1 MMHSDNER
9 FTAVK
14 DLECLYERQ
23 AKTFL
28 EDAVN
33 HRSIFHKLDKRSLD
47 FYNASY
53 SPWFQWFYRM
63 AICILFLLPLFE
75 WPSSF
80 TLNSDIRKN
89 IVRPRL
95 PCGVTEVVELVCLLV
110 VLLESI
116 CLCCAFESSWVK
128 RNPWL
133 LGRFVVFSVYL
144 VDLSVS
150 LAFSCNEFHRIRRF
164 LRPYF
169 LISNSQLM
177 KKLLKCLRRTLPKL
191 LSTLFLLLL
200 WLVFASMVAL
210 CVFSGKHHT
219 DSGAANSTDS
229 SSSFPDFYRTMI
241 NLLVLTTTANHPD
254 VLVDMYNKNRAT
266 AIFSIVFLGLGLY
279 VLMNILTA
287 IIYSEFRGYMLSSV
301 QARLTRRRLATRA
314 AFEVLALLDHRSD
327 LVRSDRLIQLLDSIN
342 ISSWKKEA
350 LREAYVSNFGES
362 DLNVTQFMQLFRTL
376 DLSSPRFTRDR
387 LPPVSSRFAQCL
399 QAWLVSYSFYKLSIA
414 VSFLNIV
421 NLAIDI
427 SSRLKSPGISV
438 QLRITNWC
446 FVVFYLLEQGGL
458 MWAYGVKPFF
468 SKLSNVFNLIVV
480 SFLLIAKLIEL
491 AFLIYANGKF
501 PTHLV
506 DFSLWDIVN
515 LTNILLLIR
524 AVRLV
529 NMFVWTS
536 LVTSVLKDLPRNLAP
551 VLGILLSVYYVYAL
565 LGMSLFHGVIVYNAN
580 SSSTENLQ
588 CGSYQQLQ
596 YWSINFDDFAAS
608 IVLLWDLMVVNNW
621 HVIVTAYQQ
630 TLNNWVH
637 LYMISWW
644 LIAPVG
650 LLSLVT
656 AFVIESFL
664 HRRDLYSKAIALAS
678 HPKEVV
684 LVSSNPTPDL
694 TVGPSNCL
702 SVNPSR
708 TARSYSHHTEMFSE
722 PIVYETTPVTL
733 FQPERYEEAV
743 FTISTSSL
751 DELFRAALQEPSEDE
766 LLVQL
771 NQHKQ
776 LQRQLC
782 AAQFAN
788 TVNQESTD

>member
-1 MMHSDNER
+1 MMYSDNER
-9 FTAVK
+9 FTAVT

-28 EDAVN
+28 EDA
-33 HRSIFHKLDKRSLD
+33 HRSIFHKLDKRSLS

-75 WPSSF
+75 WPSSL
-80 TLNSDIRKN
+80 TLNSDVRKN

-95 PCGVTEVVELVCLLV
+95 PCGVTEFVELMCLLV

-116 CLCCAFESSWVK
+116 CLCCAFERSWVK

-144 VDLSVS
+144 TDLSVS
-150 LAFSCNEFHRIRRF
+150 LAFGCNEFHRIRRF

-169 LISNSQLM
+169 LIIDEEATQMPEKNASQ
-177 KKLLKCLRRTLPKL
+177 TTQHPVP
-191 LSTLFLLLL
+191 SPS
-200 WLVFASMVAL
+200 LVGMCFDGSVM
-210 CVFSGKHHT
+210 CFFWETSHRQWCRE
-219 DSGAANSTDS
+219 
-229 SSSFPDFYRTMI
+229 F
-241 NLLVLTTTANHPD
+241 
-254 VLVDMYNKNRAT
+254 VLVDMYNENRAA

-314 AFEVLALLDHRSD
+314 AFEVLALLDHEDSRSD
-327 LVRSDRLIQLLDSIN
+327 LVRSDRLIDLLGSIN

-350 LREAYVSNFGES
+350 LREAYVSSFGES

-387 LPPVSSRFAQCL
+387 LPPVSSRFAQFL

-414 VSFLNIV
+414 VSFLNII

-427 SSRLKSPGISV
+427 SSHLKSPGVSV
-438 QLRITNWC
+438 QLRVHFLAQRKLHLDFQITSWC
-446 FVVFYLLEQGGL
+446 FVAFYLLEQVGL
-458 MWAYGVKPFF
+458 MWACGVKLFF

-480 SFLLIAKLIEL
+480 LFLLIAKLVEL
-491 AFLIYANGKF
+491 AFLIYANGES
-501 PTHLV
+501 PTHLEN
-506 DFSLWDIVN
+506 FPLWDIVN
-515 LTNILLLIR
+515 LTNILLLMR
-524 AVRLV
+524 ALRLV

-588 CGSYQQLQ
+588 CGTYQQLQ

-664 HRRDLYSKAIALAS
+664 HRRDLYFKALALAS
-678 HPKEVV
+678 RPKEVV
-684 LVSSNPTPDL
+684 HVSGNHTPDL
-694 TVGPSNCL
+694 TVGPSNGP
-702 SVNPSR
+702 SVNHSR
-708 TARSYSHHTEMFSE
+708 TARSYSHHTETFSE
-722 PIVYETTPVTL
+722 PIVYDTTPVTVL
-733 FQPERYEEAV
+733 QPERYEEQV
-743 FTISTSSL
+743 STISTSSL
-751 DELFRAALQEPSEDE
+751 DDLFRAALQEPSEEE
-766 LLVQL
+766 LLLQL

-776 LQRQLC
+776 LRRQRR
-782 AAQFAN
+782 AAEFAN
-788 TVNQESTD
+788 TVNQESTN

>member
-1 MMHSDNER
+1 
-9 FTAVK
+9 
-14 DLECLYERQ
+14 
-23 AKTFL
+23 
-28 EDAVN
+28 
-33 HRSIFHKLDKRSLD
+33 
-47 FYNASY
+47 
-53 SPWFQWFYRM
+53 M
-63 AICILFLLPLFE
+63 AISILFLLPLFE
-75 WPSSF
+75 WPSSL
-80 TLNSDIRKN
+80 TLSSDIRKN
-89 IVRPRL
+89 AVRPRL
-95 PCGVTEVVELVCLLV
+95 PCGVTESVELMCLLV
-110 VLLESI
+110 ILLESI
-116 CLCCAFESSWVK
+116 CLCCAFERSWVK

-133 LGRFVVFSVYL
+133 LGRFVVFSIYL
-144 VDLSVS
+144 ADLSVS

-200 WLVFASMVAL
+200 WLVCASMVAL
-210 CVFSGKHHT
+210 CVFSGRHHT
-219 DSGAANSTDS
+219 GSGAANSTDS

-254 VLVDMYNKNRAT
+254 VLVGMYNQNRAT

-301 QARLTRRRLATRA
+301 QARLTRRRLAIRA
-314 AFEVLALLDHRSD
+314 AFEVLAILDHRSD
-327 LVRSDRLIQLLDSIN
+327 LVRSDRLIELLDSIN

-350 LREAYVSNFGES
+350 LREVYVSNFGES

-376 DLSSPRFTRDR
+376 DLSSPRFTSDR
-387 LPPVSSRFAQCL
+387 LPPVSSRFAQFL

-427 SSRLKSPGISV
+427 SSHLKSPGVSV
-438 QLRITNWC
+438 QLRITSWC
-446 FVVFYLLEQGGL
+446 FVAFYLLEQCGL

-480 SFLLIAKLIEL
+480 LFLLIAKLIEL

-506 DFSLWDIVN
+506 DFPLWDIVN
-515 LTNILLLIR
+515 ITNILLLMR

-529 NMFVWTS
+529 NIFVWTS

-588 CGSYQQLQ
+588 CGTYQQLQ

-630 TLNNWVH
+630 TLNNWIH

-664 HRRDLYSKAIALAS
+664 HRRDLYTKAIALAN

-684 LVSSNPTPDL
+684 HVSGNPTLDL
-694 TVGPSNCL
+694 TVGPSKGL

-708 TARSYSHHTEMFSE
+708 TASSCSHRTETFSE
-722 PIVYETTPVTL
+722 PIVYGTTPVTV
-733 FQPERYEEAV
+733 FQPERYEETV

-751 DELFRAALQEPSEDE
+751 DDLFRAALQEPSEDE
-766 LLVQL
+766 LLLQL
-771 NQHKQ
+771 KQHKQ
-776 LQRQLC
+776 LQRQLR

-788 TVNQESTD
+788 TVVQESTD